1 LARTRLLF
9 GFGLNY
15 RVDNRVD
22 QVKFVNTMGEIN
34 QVFSH
39 RLRQARAMAKLSL
52 RELSNAIGNR
62 VSYNALSKYE
72 KGEMMPSGEV
82 LAALAAALHQ
92 PADFFFRSF
101 RVELADINF
110 RKRLKL
116 SATEPS
122 AIVEKA
128 KDFFERYC
136 EVEQLL
142 GCIIPF
148 ERPFTENEMVVSE
161 ADAETAARRLR
172 EEKWNLGG
180 DPLPNVHELLELKG
194 IKVHEAETMDEA
206 FDGFSGMANGSPV
219 VVIAGWLDKNLPR
232 KRMTEVHELA
242 HVVLNIPDNVPAKEM
257 ERIVSRFAGA
267 LLLPE
272 ESFRKMFGEGRRTIS
287 LGELIQIKAFFGASI
302 MAIMKRAEQL
312 NLISRPVYERF
323 SMVANQQRW
332 RSEGEPGDDKYCGD
346 ESHSRFRQL
355 VFRAVA
361 EGVISSS
368 KGAAYLKIGLDEFRG
383 QFQQLFA

>member
-1 LARTRLLF
+1 M
-9 GFGLNY
+9 
-15 RVDNRVD
+15 VDSVEF
-22 QVKFVNTMGEIN
+22 QVKCVNIMGEIS
-34 QVFSH
+34 QVFFH

-52 RELSNAIGNR
+52 RELSDAIGNR

-92 PADFFFRSF
+92 PADFFFRAF
-101 RVELADINF
+101 RVELAGIKF
-110 RKRLKL
+110 RKRVKL
-116 SATEPS
+116 SAAEQG
-122 AIVEKA
+122 AILEKA
-128 KDFFERYC
+128 KDFFERYN

-142 GCIIPF
+142 GCAISF
-148 ERPFTENEMVVSE
+148 ERPFADEDVVANET
-161 ADAETAARRLR
+161 DAENAACRLR
-172 EEKWNLGG
+172 KDKWNLGG

-194 IKVHEAETMDEA
+194 IKVHEAKTMDEA

-242 HVVLNIPDNVPAKEM
+242 HVVLNIPGTLPHNEM
-257 ERIVSRFAGA
+257 EKVVSRFAGA

-272 ESFRKMFGEGRRTIS
+272 ESFRKMFGEHRRTIS
-287 LGELIQIKAFFGASI
+287 LGELIQIKAFFGAST

-312 NLISRPVYERF
+312 DLIPRAVYERF
-323 SMVANQQRW
+323 WMVANQQGW
-332 RSEGEPGDDKYCGD
+332 RSDGEPGDEKYRGN
-346 ESHSRFRQL
+346 ESHSRFQQL

-368 KGAAYLKIGLDEFRG
+368 KGAAYLNIGLDEFRG